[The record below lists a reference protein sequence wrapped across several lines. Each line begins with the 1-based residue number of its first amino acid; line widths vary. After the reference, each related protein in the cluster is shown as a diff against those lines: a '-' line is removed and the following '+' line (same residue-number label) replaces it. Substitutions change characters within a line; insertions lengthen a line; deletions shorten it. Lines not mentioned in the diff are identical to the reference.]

1 MQNPAVDT
9 LINGLVHAN
18 TQADMLRYAHA
29 LDRVLQWNYY
39 WIPNYYPP
47 GTSTVWWN
55 RFGMPNVQ
63 ASNDEAIESWWEI
76 STTPLTNQQM
86 TAERITPWQTR
97 RAALMWAYIL
107 RRLLLI
113 IPTLVIILLVNF
125 VIVQAAPGG
134 PVEQAIA
141 HLQGIGGASV
151 GGGSSEAMSG
161 SSRASRGL
169 DPQLIKDIE
178 KQYGFDKPA
187 HERLWLMLKSYAQ
200 LDFGKSFFRGATVTD
215 LILEKMPVTISL
227 GLWATLITY
236 LVSIPLGI
244 RKAVHHGSHFDVWSS
259 TAIIIGYAMP
269 AFLFAMFL
277 IVVFAGGTSLNWFPV
292 RGLVSD
298 NFESLS
304 TLGKI
309 ADYFWHLVL
318 PVTALVIGGFAT
330 LTILTKNSFLNEITR
345 QYVVTARAK
354 GLSERR
360 VLYGHVFR
368 NAMLLVVSG
377 IPQAFISVFFAG
389 SLLIEVIF
397 SLDGLGRMSYEAAVS
412 RDYPVV
418 FGSLFIFTLFGLLIK
433 LVGDLCYTLVD
444 PRIDFA
450 ARNA

>member
-1 MQNPAVDT
+1 
-9 LINGLVHAN
+9 
-18 TQADMLRYAHA
+18 
-29 LDRVLQWNYY
+29 
-39 WIPNYYPP
+39 
-47 GTSTVWWN
+47 
-55 RFGMPNVQ
+55 MP
-63 ASNDEAIESWWEI
+63 
-76 STTPLTNQQM
+76 
-86 TAERITPWQTR
+86 
-97 RAALMWAYIL
+97 AYIL

-113 IPTLVIILLVNF
+113 IPTLLMILLVNF

-141 HLQGIGGASV
+141 RLQGLGTGGAIGG
-151 GGGSSEAMSG
+151 GGDAVHGA
-161 SSRASRGL
+161 SRASRGL
-169 DPQLIKDIE
+169 DPKLIADIE
-178 KQYGFDKPA
+178 RQYGFDKPA
-187 HERLWLMLKSYAQ
+187 PERFWLMLKSYAS
-200 LDFGKSFFRGATVTD
+200 LDFGKSFFRGAQVTD

-244 RKAVHHGSHFDVWSS
+244 RKATRHGSRFDVWSS
-259 TAIIIGYAMP
+259 TAIVIGYAMP
-269 AFLFAMFL
+269 AFLFAMLL
-277 IVVFAGGTSLNWFPV
+277 IVAFAGGTSLNWFPV
-292 RGLVSD
+292 RGLVSE
-298 NFESLS
+298 NFDQLS
-304 TLGKI
+304 TLGKV

-318 PVTALVIGGFAT
+318 PVTSLVIGGFAT

-397 SLDGLGRMSYEAAVS
+397 SLDGLGRLSYEAAVS

-433 LVGDLCYTLVD
+433 LIGDLCYTLVD

>member
-1 MQNPAVDT
+1 
-9 LINGLVHAN
+9 
-18 TQADMLRYAHA
+18 MLGY
-29 LDRVLQWNYY
+29 L
-39 WIPNYYPP
+39 
-47 GTSTVWWN
+47 
-55 RFGMPNVQ
+55 
-63 ASNDEAIESWWEI
+63 
-76 STTPLTNQQM
+76 
-86 TAERITPWQTR
+86 
-97 RAALMWAYIL
+97 L

-113 IPTLVIILLVNF
+113 IPTLLAILLVNF
-125 VIVQAAPGG
+125 FIVQAAPGG

-141 HLQGIGGASV
+141 RMQGIGGTMAPGAAPAES
-151 GGGSSEAMSG
+151 MNTQ
-161 SSRASRGL
+161 SRASRGL
-169 DPQLIKDIE
+169 DPKLIKEIE
-178 KQYGFDKPA
+178 HQYGFDKPL
-187 HERLWLMLKSYAQ
+187 HERLWLMLKNYAQ
-200 LDFGKSFFRGATVTD
+200 LDFGNSFFRGAKVTD
-215 LILEKMPVTISL
+215 LIKQKMPVSISL
-227 GLWATLITY
+227 GLWATLLTY

-244 RKAVHHGSHFDVWSS
+244 RKAVKHGSHFDIWSS

-269 AFLFAMFL
+269 AFLFAMLL
-277 IVVFAGGTSLNWFPV
+277 IVVFAGGTWLNWFPV
-292 RGLVSD
+292 RGLVSE
-298 NFESLS
+298 NFDTLS
-304 TLGKI
+304 TTGKV

-318 PVTALVIGGFAT
+318 PVSALVIGGFAT

-354 GLSERR
+354 GMTERR

-433 LVGDLCYTLVD
+433 LVGDICYTLVD
-444 PRIDFA
+444 PRIDFS

>member
-1 MQNPAVDT
+1 M
-9 LINGLVHAN
+9 
-18 TQADMLRYAHA
+18 
-29 LDRVLQWNYY
+29 
-39 WIPNYYPP
+39 
-47 GTSTVWWN
+47 
-55 RFGMPNVQ
+55 F
-63 ASNDEAIESWWEI
+63 
-76 STTPLTNQQM
+76 
-86 TAERITPWQTR
+86 
-97 RAALMWAYIL
+97 AYIV

-141 HLQGIGGASV
+141 HLQGIGGGGV
-151 GGGSSEAMSG
+151 GGSG
-161 SSRASRGL
+161 GDGAGTGSRASRGL
-169 DPQLIKDIE
+169 DPKLIEDIK

-187 HERLWLMLKSYAQ
+187 PERLWLMLKSYAK
-200 LDFGKSFFRGATVTD
+200 LDFGNSFFRGKTVID

-244 RKAVHHGSHFDVWSS
+244 RKAVRHGSSFDVWSS
-259 TAIIIGYAMP
+259 TAIVIGYAMP

-292 RGLVSD
+292 RGLVSE
-298 NFESLS
+298 NFEELS
-304 TLGKI
+304 TVGKI

-318 PVTALVIGGFAT
+318 PVTSLVIGGFAT

-368 NAMLLVVSG
+368 NAMLLVISG
-377 IPQAFISVFFAG
+377 IPQAFIAVFFAG

-397 SLDGLGRMSYEAAVS
+397 SLDGLGRMSYEAALS

-433 LVGDLCYTLVD
+433 LIGDLCYTLVD

>member
-1 MQNPAVDT
+1 
-9 LINGLVHAN
+9 
-18 TQADMLRYAHA
+18 ML
-29 LDRVLQWNYY
+29 
-39 WIPNYYPP
+39 
-47 GTSTVWWN
+47 
-55 RFGMPNVQ
+55 
-63 ASNDEAIESWWEI
+63 
-76 STTPLTNQQM
+76 
-86 TAERITPWQTR
+86 
-97 RAALMWAYIL
+97 AYIL

-113 IPTLVIILLVNF
+113 IPTLLIILLVNF

-141 HLQGIGGASV
+141 RLQGIGGGAV
-151 GGGSSEAMSG
+151 GGSADAMSSSG
-161 SSRASRGL
+161 SRASRGL
-169 DPQLIKDIE
+169 DPKLIQDIE

-187 HERLWLMLKSYAQ
+187 HERLWLMLKSYAR

-244 RKAVHHGSHFDVWSS
+244 RKAVHHGSHFDIWSS

-277 IVVFAGGTSLNWFPV
+277 IVLFAGGTSLNWFPV

-298 NFESLS
+298 NFEQLS
-304 TLGKI
+304 TLGKV

-318 PVTALVIGGFAT
+318 PVSSLVIGGFAT

-433 LVGDLCYTLVD
+433 LIGDLCYTLVD

>member
-1 MQNPAVDT
+1 
-9 LINGLVHAN
+9 
-18 TQADMLRYAHA
+18 ML
-29 LDRVLQWNYY
+29 
-39 WIPNYYPP
+39 
-47 GTSTVWWN
+47 
-55 RFGMPNVQ
+55 
-63 ASNDEAIESWWEI
+63 
-76 STTPLTNQQM
+76 
-86 TAERITPWQTR
+86 
-97 RAALMWAYIL
+97 AYTL

-113 IPTLVIILLVNF
+113 IPTLLIILLVNF
-125 VIVQAAPGG
+125 AIVQAAPGG

-141 HLQGIGGASV
+141 RLQGIGG
-151 GGGSSEAMSG
+151 GGNLGGSSDG
-161 SSRASRGL
+161 VGGNSRASRGL

-200 LDFGKSFFRGATVTD
+200 LDFGKSFFRGATVTE
-215 LILEKMPVTISL
+215 LILQKMPVTLSL

-244 RKAVHHGSHFDVWSS
+244 RKAVHHGSHFDIWSS

-277 IVVFAGGTSLNWFPV
+277 IVMFAGGTSLNWFPV
-292 RGLVSD
+292 RGLVSE
-298 NFESLS
+298 NFEQLS
-304 TLGKI
+304 TLGKVV
-309 ADYFWHLVL
+309 DYFWHLVL
-318 PVTALVIGGFAT
+318 PVTSLVIGGFAT

-433 LVGDLCYTLVD
+433 LIGDLCYTLVD

>member
-1 MQNPAVDT
+1 M
-9 LINGLVHAN
+9 
-18 TQADMLRYAHA
+18 
-29 LDRVLQWNYY
+29 
-39 WIPNYYPP
+39 
-47 GTSTVWWN
+47 
-55 RFGMPNVQ
+55 F
-63 ASNDEAIESWWEI
+63 
-76 STTPLTNQQM
+76 
-86 TAERITPWQTR
+86 
-97 RAALMWAYIL
+97 AYIV

-141 HLQGIGGASV
+141 HLQGIGGGGV
-151 GGGSSEAMSG
+151 GGSSGEGISSG
-161 SSRASRGL
+161 SRASRGL
-169 DPQLIKDIE
+169 DPKLIKDIE

-187 HERLWLMLKSYAQ
+187 PERLWLMLKSYAQ
-200 LDFGKSFFRGATVTD
+200 LDFGNSFFRGKSVID

-244 RKAVHHGSHFDVWSS
+244 RKAVRHGSSFDVWSS
-259 TAIIIGYAMP
+259 TAIVIGYAMP

-292 RGLVSD
+292 RGLVSE
-298 NFESLS
+298 NFDELS
-304 TLGKI
+304 TVGKV

-368 NAMLLVVSG
+368 NAMLLVISG

-433 LVGDLCYTLVD
+433 LIGDLCYTLVD

>member
-1 MQNPAVDT
+1 
-9 LINGLVHAN
+9 
-18 TQADMLRYAHA
+18 
-29 LDRVLQWNYY
+29 
-39 WIPNYYPP
+39 
-47 GTSTVWWN
+47 
-55 RFGMPNVQ
+55 
-63 ASNDEAIESWWEI
+63 
-76 STTPLTNQQM
+76 
-86 TAERITPWQTR
+86 
-97 RAALMWAYIL
+97 MWGYIL

-125 VIVQAAPGG
+125 VIIQAAPGG

-141 HLQGIGGASV
+141 HLQGIGGTNV
-151 GGGSSEAMSG
+151 GGGSGETMSG
-161 SSRASRGL
+161 TSRASRGL

-187 HERLWLMLKSYAQ
+187 HERLWLMLKNYAQ
-200 LDFGKSFFRGATVTD
+200 LDFGNSFFRGATVTD

-244 RKAVHHGSHFDVWSS
+244 RKAVRHGSSFDMWSS
-259 TAIIIGYAMP
+259 TAIVIGYAMP

-292 RGLVSD
+292 RGLVSE
-298 NFESLS
+298 NFAELS
-304 TLGKI
+304 TVGKI

-368 NAMLLVVSG
+368 NAMLLVISG

-433 LVGDLCYTLVD
+433 LIGDLCYTLVD

>member
-1 MQNPAVDT
+1 M
-9 LINGLVHAN
+9 
-18 TQADMLRYAHA
+18 
-29 LDRVLQWNYY
+29 
-39 WIPNYYPP
+39 
-47 GTSTVWWN
+47 
-55 RFGMPNVQ
+55 F
-63 ASNDEAIESWWEI
+63 
-76 STTPLTNQQM
+76 
-86 TAERITPWQTR
+86 
-97 RAALMWAYIL
+97 AYIV

-141 HLQGIGGASV
+141 HLQGIGGGGV
-151 GGGSSEAMSG
+151 GGSAGDGVSSG
-161 SSRASRGL
+161 SRASRGL
-169 DPQLIKDIE
+169 DPKLIKDIE
-178 KQYGFDKPA
+178 KQYGFDKSAP
-187 HERLWLMLKSYAQ
+187 ERLWLMLKNYAQ
-200 LDFGKSFFRGATVTD
+200 LDFGNSFFRGATVID
-215 LILEKMPVTISL
+215 LILEKMPVTLSL

-244 RKAVHHGSHFDVWSS
+244 RKAVRHGSSFDVWSS
-259 TAIIIGYAMP
+259 TAIVIGYAMP

-277 IVVFAGGTSLNWFPV
+277 IVVFAGGTTLNWFPV
-292 RGLVSD
+292 RGLVSE
-298 NFESLS
+298 NFEQLS

-318 PVTALVIGGFAT
+318 PVSALVIGGFAT

-368 NAMLLVVSG
+368 NAMLLVISG

-433 LVGDLCYTLVD
+433 LIGDLCYTLVD

>member
-1 MQNPAVDT
+1 
-9 LINGLVHAN
+9 
-18 TQADMLRYAHA
+18 
-29 LDRVLQWNYY
+29 
-39 WIPNYYPP
+39 
-47 GTSTVWWN
+47 
-55 RFGMPNVQ
+55 MP
-63 ASNDEAIESWWEI
+63 
-76 STTPLTNQQM
+76 
-86 TAERITPWQTR
+86 
-97 RAALMWAYIL
+97 AYIL

-113 IPTLVIILLVNF
+113 IPTLLIILLVNF

-141 HLQGIGGASV
+141 RLQGLGSAGAV
-151 GGGSSEAMSG
+151 GTGGGDGLHG

-169 DPQLIKDIE
+169 DPKLIADIE
-178 KQYGFDKPA
+178 RQYGFDKPA
-187 HERLWLMLKSYAQ
+187 PERFWLMLKSYAR
-200 LDFGKSFFRGATVTD
+200 LDFGKSFFRGAQVTD

-244 RKAVHHGSHFDVWSS
+244 RKAVRHGSRFDIWSS
-259 TAIIIGYAMP
+259 TAIILGYAMP
-269 AFLFAMFL
+269 AFLFAMLL
-277 IVVFAGGTSLNWFPV
+277 IVLFAGGTSLNWFPV

-298 NFESLS
+298 NFDQLS

-318 PVTALVIGGFAT
+318 PVTSLVIGGFAT

-433 LVGDLCYTLVD
+433 LIGDLCYTLVD